1 MSATNKMGTRA
12 ASVTTT
18 IKLPIGVANAMAL
31 SHTAVGPSDVVGED
45 VTLSDIDG
53 EVDATVKYDKTTT
66 REFT

>member
-31 SHTAVGPSDVVGED
+31 SHMAGGPVGED
-45 VTLSDIDG
+45 VTLTDIDG